1 MPPIE
6 QHPLSIRQ
14 RPVQKAQSEK
24 NTATVESQ
32 NTNLIERANSSS
44 PKRAM
49 ETASVSHDEEHQ
61 HAVISFADGAKV
73 RKNLE
78 TLAEKLENVSNQRK
92 NFINE
97 VANAINATSD
107 GSNSKYAS
115 FETGDGHI
123 VTIRLANHNATVS
136 NFDYK
141 GELDGIS
148 IVVSPQK
155 SRKQR
160 RFNGKCHICCLKLAS
175 NGQKR
180 KEVTLV
186 TS

>member
-1 MPPIE
+1 
-6 QHPLSIRQ
+6 
-14 RPVQKAQSEK
+14 
-24 NTATVESQ
+24 
-32 NTNLIERANSSS
+32 
-44 PKRAM
+44 M